1 MPLSLRRGTVT
12 AIVAEHTDLARLE
25 VDGSPCIA
33 YPHITGP
40 VELGDEVLVNVQA
53 RELEL
58 GSGGFDILYANVTR
72 GIGLDPEPGAHVMS
86 LPYTPL
92 QQAASHIEEEGPLA
106 ESLGGLP
113 VVCCTLH
120 SQVAPV
126 CAALAGLRV
135 LYVQVGGGALPIS
148 LSDTV
153 RLLRD
158 RGLIEVSVAA
168 APCVDGDVQAVNVYS
183 ALAWCAAHGAEVVV
197 CSIGPGIVGTATFLG
212 HGAIA
217 AVEAANAA
225 VALGGRAVLAPRV
238 SGADERPRHRG
249 LSHHTEAV
257 LQLCAQT
264 PHVPAG
270 DALAGTGWREACDGL
285 PLAHM
290 GRGPDEDPA
299 FFAAAFAAGQL
310 ARGLVE

>member
-12 AIVAEHTDLARLE
+12 AIVAEHTELMRLE
-25 VDGSPCIA
+25 IDGSPCIA

-58 GSGGFDILYANVTR
+58 GSGGFDIVYANITR

-168 APCVDGDVQAVNVYS
+168 APCLDGDVQAVNVYS

-238 SGADERPRHRG
+238 SGADKRPRHRG

-264 PHVPAG
+264 PQVPAG
-270 DALAGTGWREACDGL
+270 DALDGPGWREACAGL